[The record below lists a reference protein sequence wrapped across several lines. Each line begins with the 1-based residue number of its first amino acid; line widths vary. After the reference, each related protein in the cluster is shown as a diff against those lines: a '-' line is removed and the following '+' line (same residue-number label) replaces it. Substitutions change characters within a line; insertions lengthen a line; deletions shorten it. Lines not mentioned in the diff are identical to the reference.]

1 MQQQDPIVYV
11 VDDDEAIRSAL
22 RLLMKSADLRVV
34 ICASAE
40 EFLKT
45 YKPELPGC
53 LVLDVRM
60 PGMSGLELQRLLLD
74 RHVRVPV
81 IIMSGHGDVS
91 IAVQAMKDG
100 AVDFIEKPFKNEVLL
115 ERVKQCIAQDVAIRK
130 EQRQHVEAT
139 TRIASLTPRER
150 EVMELLIQGKR
161 NKIIASDLGISNRTV
176 EAHRAKI
183 MEKMHA
189 HSLSE
194 IVRTSF
200 AADEAS
206 AEHG

>member
-1 MQQQDPIVYV
+1 MQHDPIVYV
-11 VDDDEAIRSAL
+11 VDDDEAIRGAL
-22 RLLMKSADLRVV
+22 RLLIKSADLRVV
-34 ICASAE
+34 TCASAE
-40 EFLKT
+40 EFLQA
-45 YKPELPGC
+45 YKPALPGC
-53 LVLDVRM
+53 LVLDIRM
-60 PGMSGLELQRLLLD
+60 PGMSGLELQKLLID
-74 RHVRVPV
+74 RHIRVPMV
-81 IIMSGHGDVS
+81 VMSGHGDVTT
-91 IAVQAMKDG
+91 AVQAMKGG

-115 ERVKQCIAQDVAIRK
+115 ERVKQCVADDVATRK
-130 EQRQHVEAT
+130 EQRQHVEAA

-161 NKIIASDLGISNRTV
+161 NKIIAADLGISNRTV

-200 AADEAS
+200 SAEEGS

>member
-1 MQQQDPIVYV
+1 MQQEPIVYI

-34 ICASAE
+34 TCASAE
-40 EFLKT
+40 EFLNT

-60 PGMSGLELQRLLLD
+60 PGMSGLELQKLLLD
-74 RHVRVPV
+74 RHIRVPV
-81 IIMSGHGDVS
+81 VIMSGHGDVNM
-91 IAVQAMKDG
+91 AVQAMKDG

-115 ERVKQCIAQDVAIRK
+115 ERVQQCVARDVEIRK
-130 EQRQHVEAT
+130 EQRQHVEAA

-200 AADEAS
+200 S
-206 AEHG
+206 AEEGSADHG

>member
-1 MQQQDPIVYV
+1 MQQDPIVYI
-11 VDDDEAIRSAL
+11 VDDDEAIRGAL
-22 RLLMKSADLRVV
+22 RLLIKSADLRVV
-34 ICASAE
+34 TCASAE
-40 EFLKT
+40 EFLKA
-45 YKPELPGC
+45 YKPALPGC
-53 LVLDVRM
+53 LVLDIRM
-60 PGMSGLELQRLLLD
+60 PGMSGLELQKLLLD
-74 RHVRVPV
+74 RHIRVPMV
-81 IIMSGHGDVS
+81 VMSGHGDVTT
-91 IAVQAMKDG
+91 AVQAMKGG

-115 ERVKQCIAQDVAIRK
+115 ERVKQCVAHDVATRN
-130 EQRQHVEAT
+130 EQRQHVEAA

-161 NKIIASDLGISNRTV
+161 NKIIAADLGISNRTV

-200 AADEAS
+200 S
-206 AEHG
+206 AEEGGAEHA

>member
-1 MQQQDPIVYV
+1 MQHDPIVYV

-34 ICASAE
+34 TCASAE
-40 EFLKT
+40 EFLKI
-45 YKPELPGC
+45 YKPEQPGC

-60 PGMSGLELQRLLLD
+60 PGMSGLELQKLLLE
-74 RHVRVPV
+74 RHIRVPV
-81 IIMSGHGDVS
+81 IIMSGHGDVTM
-91 IAVQAMKDG
+91 AVQAMKEG

-115 ERVKQCIAQDVAIRK
+115 ERIKQCVASDVETRK
-130 EQRQHVEAT
+130 ELRQHVEAA

-194 IVRTSF
+194 VVRTSF
-200 AADEAS
+200 AAEDNG

>member
-1 MQQQDPIVYV
+1 MQHEPIVYV

-34 ICASAE
+34 TCASAE
-40 EFLKT
+40 EFLKVH
-45 YKPELPGC
+45 KPELPGC
-53 LVLDVRM
+53 LVLDIRM
-60 PGMSGLELQRLLLD
+60 PGMNGLELQRLLND
-74 RHVRVPV
+74 RHIRVPV
-81 IIMSGHGDVS
+81 VIMSGHGDVS
-91 IAVQAMKDG
+91 MAVQAMKDG

-115 ERVKQCIAQDVAIRK
+115 ERVKQCVARDVETRK
-130 EQRQHVEAT
+130 EQREHVEAA

-200 AADEAS
+200 AAEEGS

>member
-1 MQQQDPIVYV
+1 MHHEPIVYI

-22 RLLMKSADLRVV
+22 RMLMKSADLHTVT
-34 ICASAE
+34 CASAE

-53 LVLDVRM
+53 LVLDIRM
-60 PGMSGLELQRLLLD
+60 PGMSGLELQKQLLD
-74 RHVRVPV
+74 CHIRVPV
-81 IIMSGHGDVS
+81 VIMSGHSDVTM
-91 IAVQAMKDG
+91 AVQAMKDG

-115 ERVKQCIAQDVAIRK
+115 ERVKQCVASDVEIRK
-130 EQRQHVEAT
+130 EQRRHVEAA
-139 TRIASLTPRER
+139 TRLASLTPRER

-161 NKIIASDLGISNRTV
+161 NKTIASDLGISNRTV

-194 IVRTSF
+194 IVLTSF
-200 AADEAS
+200 S
-206 AEHG
+206 AEEARTGHD

>member
-1 MQQQDPIVYV
+1 MQLDPIVYV

-22 RLLMKSADLRVV
+22 RLLMKSANLRVAA
-34 ICASAE
+34 CASAE

-45 YKPELPGC
+45 YKPEPPGC
-53 LVLDVRM
+53 LVLDIRM
-60 PGMSGLELQRLLLD
+60 PGMSGLELQKLLLE
-74 RHVRVPV
+74 RHIRVPV
-81 IIMSGHGDVS
+81 IIMSGHGDVTMV
-91 IAVQAMKDG
+91 VQAMKSG
-100 AVDFIEKPFKNEVLL
+100 AADFIEKPFKNDALL
-115 ERVKQCIAQDVAIRK
+115 ELVKQCVARDIETRK
-130 EQRQHVEAT
+130 LERQHMEAAS
-139 TRIASLTPRER
+139 RIASLTPRER

-161 NKIIASDLGISNRTV
+161 NKIIASVLGISNRTV

-200 AADEAS
+200 AAE
-206 AEHG
+206 EGGTENG